1 MEIEETTIQKCVD
14 IIEDRV
20 LGVQND
26 LKAFLYIRQHNLQHK
41 GTNDNIGGGN
51 IVVALSLFTCL
62 NFLGKTY
69 YCTVRPDKFDLTGRA
84 KNETETFVQF
94 MKFIQQSDINL
105 GLPSNG
111 EVLELVWSGF
121 RDYLA
126 HRLTVEPGKSVL
138 TFSFEPG
145 HQGSIGDTLKKAKK
159 HQVFEHDGSNRNW
172 IVNGD
177 ALFARLPD
185 IVAKTVLHIKK
196 NENTD
201 HNLLFKV
208 IGIER

>member
-1 MEIEETTIQKCVD
+1 
-14 IIEDRV
+14 
-20 LGVQND
+20 
-26 LKAFLYIRQHNLQHK
+26 
-41 GTNDNIGGGN
+41 
-51 IVVALSLFTCL
+51 
-62 NFLGKTY
+62 
-69 YCTVRPDKFDLTGRA
+69 
-84 KNETETFVQF
+84 
-94 MKFIQQSDINL
+94 MKFMQQSGINL

-145 HQGSIGDTLKKAKK
+145 HQGSIEDILIKAKE
-159 HQVFEHDGSNRNW
+159 HLVFEHDGSNRNW

-177 ALFARLPD
+177 ALFAWLPD
-185 IVAKTVLHIKK
+185 IVAKTVQHIKN

-201 HNLLFKV
+201 HDLLLNV

>member
-1 MEIEETTIQKCVD
+1 METEEATIQKCVD

-20 LGVQND
+20 VGVQND
-26 LKAFLYIRQHNLQHK
+26 LKAFLYIRKHNLQHK
-41 GTNDNIGGGN
+41 DDNIGGGN

-69 YCTVRPDKFDLTGRA
+69 YCTVRPDKFESTGHA

-94 MKFIQQSDINL
+94 MKFMQQSGINL

-145 HQGSIGDTLKKAKK
+145 HRGSIQDILTKAKQ

-177 ALFARLPD
+177 ALFAYLPD
-185 IVAKTVLHIKK
+185 IVANTVQYIKN

-201 HNLLFKV
+201 HNLLLKV
-208 IGIER
+208 VGIER